1 MTEQISD
8 QSDSSA
14 HHGEAEFIPTAR
26 SEMTEG
32 IGWMIFGLAIL
43 IGSVLMDRLEAQNI
57 NPYTIPG
64 LLPGLLG
71 IVMTVL
77 GFLVFIRKWTRFKG
91 VRDSRTSL
99 PYDKRSALKRMLLVL
114 VICIVFCVVLLGRGL
129 PYWLSGGIFVTVC
142 ILLLDNTT
150 TNLEK
155 GRFTPKNTLKA
166 AAIGFIAALVITLV
180 FEQIFMVRLP

>member
-8 QSDSSA
+8 QPDSSA
-14 HHGEAEFIPTAR
+14 PRGETEFKPTAR
-26 SEMTEG
+26 SEMAEG
-32 IGWMIFGLAIL
+32 IGWMIFGMAIL

-91 VRDSRTSL
+91 IQDSMPSL
-99 PYDKRSALKRMLLVL
+99 PYDKRTALKRMLLVL
-114 VICIVFCVVLLGRGL
+114 AICIVFCIGLLGKGL

-142 ILLLDNTT
+142 ILALDNTT
-150 TNLEK
+150 KNPK
-155 GRFTPKNTLKA
+155 KSRFTPKKIFMA
-166 AAIGFIAALVITLV
+166 AAIGFVAALVITLV